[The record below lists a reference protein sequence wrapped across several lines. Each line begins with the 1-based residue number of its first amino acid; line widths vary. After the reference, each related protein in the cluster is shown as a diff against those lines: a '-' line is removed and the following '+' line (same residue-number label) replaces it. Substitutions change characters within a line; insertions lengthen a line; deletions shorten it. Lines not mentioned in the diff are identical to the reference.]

1 MYEMAKKLVAAG
13 ISVLPVGKG
22 KRPLSAKLPKGAD
35 GKPTWKPYQSK
46 RPSVATLESWFDSA
60 RGVKPFGIA
69 TIGGQVSGGLEII
82 DFDVKS
88 GLFWY
93 PEWSQVVQ
101 GVDGDLFDRLIIN
114 STPSGG
120 MHVRYRVPT
129 MMIPGNQILAKA
141 TPKTTL
147 IETRGEG
154 GYALCP
160 PSPGYEMVSGE
171 LLNVAD
177 ISPAE
182 RQLLIDVV
190 LSLNLVESGDGESSS
205 RGFAH
210 EAQAASRQS
219 KPDQTKDKTDR
230 SGDRPGDVYNESDD
244 YRHVLEAAGWQV
256 TYRTPERD
264 YWKRPGTE
272 NRWSATWNHELRRFY
287 VFTDNA
293 SPFEQDRSYN
303 PFGVLAL
310 LKFDGDYQAAAR
322 SLIDRQRGT
331 KSKSKRTQQRRGSA
345 SDSEDGGDHSGG
357 NGITG
362 EDRYSHLRRV
372 ADDYFASKRKRSVD
386 EIKGGIASENM
397 KCQPPLSE
405 SELEQV
411 YQSARPRLVTSTAVE
426 LMRRDLPEPKW
437 AVPDFVPE
445 GLSILAGKPK
455 MKKSFMC
462 LAMGLA
468 ISAGGVFLGEIDV
481 EQGEV
486 LYCALEDNERRLQS
500 RMATMLKDAEGGVP
514 TGFHYTVSLPKMDVG
529 GLDLLDVW
537 CDDHPSARLVIIDTL
552 QAFKPHGNKHVNAYE
567 ADYDIM
573 GRLQHFFL
581 SRGIAGL
588 VVHHL
593 RKADAGYEL
602 DELSGS
608 TGITGAADAIM
619 ILKNTVDGVTF
630 HTSGRDVME
639 ETYIVAFEPE
649 RCLWYLRGDAESV
662 ARSDAQAEVL
672 AALENEA
679 LTAKELAT
687 ALGKNRSTIRGR
699 LQRLVRDGQVCKFG
713 EHYCIPK

>member
-1 MYEMAKKLVAAG
+1 MYSTAKRLVKMG

-22 KRPLSAKLPKGAD
+22 KRPLSAKLPKGTD
-35 GKPTWKPYQSK
+35 GKPTWKPYQS
-46 RPSVATLESWFDSA
+46 RLPTGSELTSWFDS
-60 RGVKPFGIA
+60 GSKPFGIA
-69 TIGGQVSGGLEII
+69 TIGGQVSGGLEVI

-93 PEWSQVVQ
+93 PEWSEVVK
-101 GVDGDLFDRLIIN
+101 GVASDLFARLVIS

-120 MHVRYRVPT
+120 MHVRYRCSA
-129 MMIPGNQILAKA
+129 MMIPGNQTLAKA

-160 PSPGYEMVSGE
+160 PSPGYEYMSGSPD
-171 LLNVAD
+171 LLNLPD

-182 RQLLIDVV
+182 RQLLVDVAR
-190 LSLNLVESGDGESSS
+190 SLNRVESGDGESSS
-205 RGFAH
+205 
-210 EAQAASRQS
+210 SQS
-219 KPDQTKDKTDR
+219 KPDQTKDKTQPT
-230 SGDRPGDVYNESDD
+230 GTRPGDAYNEGDD
-244 YRHVLEAAGWQV
+244 YIKVLSESGWKM
-256 TYRTPERD
+256 TYQTDERD
-264 YWKRPGTE
+264 YWQRPGTQ
-272 NRWSATWNHELRRFY
+272 NRWSATWNHEMRKFY

-293 SPFEQDRSYN
+293 SPFEPHHSYN

-331 KSKSKRTQQRRGSA
+331 KSKPNGRQQRRRSSSDKGDGSDQ
-345 SDSEDGGDHSGG
+345 SSQSSSSSSSKF
-357 NGITG
+357 ITG
-362 EDRYSHLRRV
+362 EDRFVYLRRV

-386 EIKGGIASENM
+386 EIKGGLAREND
-397 KCQPPLSE
+397 KCEPPLSM
-405 SELEQV
+405 SELEQI

-426 LMRRDLPEPKW
+426 LMRRELPEPKW
-437 AVPDFVPE
+437 AVPDLVPE

-468 ISAGGVFLGEIDV
+468 VAAGGVFLGEIDV
-481 EQGEV
+481 EQGDV

-500 RMATMLKDAEGGVP
+500 RMGTMLKGSEVGVP
-514 TGFHYTVSLPKMDVG
+514 VGFHYAVSLPKMDVG

-537 CDDHPSARLVIIDTL
+537 LDDHSDARLVIIDTL

-581 SRGIAGL
+581 SRGVAGL

-608 TGITGAADAIM
+608 TGISGAADAIM
-619 ILKNTVDGVTF
+619 ILKNTVDGVTL

-649 RCLWYLRGDAESV
+649 RCLWYLKGDVETVSRSQ
-662 ARSDAQAEVL
+662 ARQSILDC
-672 AALENEA
+672 LEHEA
-679 LTAKELAT
+679 MTAKDIAS
-687 ALGKNRSTIRGR
+687 ALGKNGSTTRT
-699 LQRLVRDGQVCKFG
+699 LLSRLVRDGDVCKFG
-713 EHYCIPK
+713 NHYCLPKVAP